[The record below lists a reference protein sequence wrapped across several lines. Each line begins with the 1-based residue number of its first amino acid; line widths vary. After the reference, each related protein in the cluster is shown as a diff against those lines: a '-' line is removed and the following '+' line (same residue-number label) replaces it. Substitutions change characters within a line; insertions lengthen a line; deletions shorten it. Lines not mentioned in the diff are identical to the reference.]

1 MCKENLLGY
10 SVDQMEELMASWGE
24 KRFKGRQLF
33 KWLYRV
39 RQYDFDLMSDLS
51 RDLRRRLDENC
62 TFYCPEPE
70 HRAVSSDGTQKLLFC
85 LHDGHPIE
93 TVLIPDESGRRT
105 VCISL
110 QAGCGLG
117 CRFCATG
124 TMGLLRDLTVGE
136 IVGQLISVLRL
147 DGDQAFT
154 NVVMMGMGEPLLN
167 FDNMVA
173 AIRII
178 GDEIGLGHSARK
190 ITVSTVGIPAG
201 IRRLADSGLKARL
214 AVSLHAATQE
224 KRAAIIPVAK
234 THQLDQLMAAV
245 KYYTQ
250 QTATRVTFEYILF
263 KDFNDS
269 RADIEA
275 LSRLVRGIPCKI
287 NLLAYNPVPGLK
299 FERPSDQQVDWFA
312 QQLYPRAP
320 AVMVRRSRGI
330 DIEAA
335 CGQLA
340 GRHQKTRSAENAHS

>member
-1 MCKENLLGY
+1 
-10 SVDQMEELMASWGE
+10 
-24 KRFKGRQLF
+24 
-33 KWLYRV
+33 
-39 RQYDFDLMSDLS
+39 
-51 RDLRRRLDENC
+51 
-62 TFYCPEPE
+62 
-70 HRAVSSDGTQKLLFC
+70 
-85 LHDGHPIE
+85 
-93 TVLIPDESGRRT
+93 
-105 VCISL
+105 
-110 QAGCGLG
+110 
-117 CRFCATG
+117 
-124 TMGLLRDLTVGE
+124 
-136 IVGQLISVLRL
+136 
-147 DGDQAFT
+147 
-154 NVVMMGMGEPLLN
+154 
-167 FDNMVA
+167 
-173 AIRII
+173 
-178 GDEIGLGHSARK
+178 
-190 ITVSTVGIPAG
+190 
-201 IRRLADSGLKARL
+201 
-214 AVSLHAATQE
+214 
-224 KRAAIIPVAK
+224 
-234 THQLDQLMAAV
+234 MAAV

>member
-33 KWLYRV
+33 KWLYHV
-39 RQYDFDLMSDLS
+39 RQYDFNLMSDLS
-51 RDLRRRLDENC
+51 RDLRRRLDEKY

-70 HRAVSSDGTQKLLFC
+70 HRAVSSDGTRKLLFS

-136 IVGQLISVLRL
+136 IVGQLISVLQL

-167 FDNMVA
+167 FNNMA
-173 AIRII
+173 AAVRII
-178 GDEIGLGHSARK
+178 RDEIGLNHSARK

-201 IRRLADSGLKARL
+201 IRRLADSGLKTRL

-269 RADIEA
+269 REDIEA
-275 LSRLVRGIPCKI
+275 LSRLVGGIPCKI

-299 FERPSDQQVDWFA
+299 FERPSDQQVEWFA

-340 GRHQKTRSAENAHS
+340 GRHQKTRSAENARS